1 QIEQECFAPFDMVKK
16 DKDSWDYVL
25 KIPYESDKELD
36 ETINELI
43 EEAGYLADLRNGF
56 IEINVI
62 EPATGKSW
70 S

>member
-1 QIEQECFAPFDMVKK
+1 MVKK

-36 ETINELI
+36 EAINELI
-43 EEAGYLADLRNGF
+43 EEAGCIADLRNGF
-56 IEINVI
+56 IEMNVT